1 MKVDTVKSE
10 ASALEGSSM
19 PINEFKKAIDIE
31 QAEKGSFYSPLQAK
45 KLLAKWR
52 KKKDSL

>member
-10 ASALEGSSM
+10 GSSM
-19 PINEFKKAIDIE
+19 PINDFKKAIE
-31 QAEKGSFYSPLQAK
+31 QAEKGPFYSPLQAK